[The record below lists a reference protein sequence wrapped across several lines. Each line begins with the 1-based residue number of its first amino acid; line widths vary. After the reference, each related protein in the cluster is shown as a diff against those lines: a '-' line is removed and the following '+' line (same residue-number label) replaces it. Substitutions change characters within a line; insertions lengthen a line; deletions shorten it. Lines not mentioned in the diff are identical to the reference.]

1 MIINISLDS
10 YLELEKIAEKV
21 FYPLKGFM
29 TEKDFIS
36 VVEGMRLNNGKL
48 FPLPVLLPISLK
60 DKNII
65 KANKKIF

>member
-1 MIINISLDS
+1 
-10 YLELEKIAEKV
+10 
-21 FYPLKGFM
+21 M

-65 KANKKIF
+65 KANKKIFFKI